1 MRPAAEPAPV
11 ADVPAIAGGS
21 PEADVAPDPPLASA
35 PIAGRD
41 PAGRP
46 SGGRC
51 PLVLVPT
58 GIAAAAT
65 VVFGIVPSPLV
76 DWASNAGAALTPF
89 M

>member
-1 MRPAAEPAPV
+1 MPAM
-11 ADVPAIAGGS
+11 AGGS
-21 PEADVAPDPPLASA
+21 PEADNDPIPLAA
-35 PIAGRD
+35 EVTPGRD
-41 PAGRP
+41 AAGRP

-76 DWASNAGAALTPF
+76 DWASNAGEALF
-89 M
+89 IVVS